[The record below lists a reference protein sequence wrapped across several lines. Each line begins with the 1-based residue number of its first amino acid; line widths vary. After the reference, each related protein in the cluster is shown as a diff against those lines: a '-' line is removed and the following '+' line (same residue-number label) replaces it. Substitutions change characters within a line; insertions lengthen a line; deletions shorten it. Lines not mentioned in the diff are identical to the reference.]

1 MRDDDDKENKGGSVT
16 QDIEGENHQIAGRD
30 IVNHY
35 QDLRPKRLCDCNA
48 DQLRAER
55 EWSRKIIA
63 DARRKIKSSW
73 PYRFAHVSVPV
84 WMLFVFWV
92 WPSFTW
98 VVPSML
104 IMVCMPLYF
113 YAQVNEPEY
122 KVIKRH
128 EDIIQYVYDRLRD
141 FGIDER

>member
-1 MRDDDDKENKGGSVT
+1 MRDDDDKENLGGSVT

-48 DQLRAER
+48 DELRAER

-73 PYRFAHVSVPV
+73 PYRFAHVSVPA

-92 WPSFTW
+92 WHTKDFLTLLVQMRPQNKIWFSL
-98 VVPSML
+98 VL
-104 IMVCMPLYF
+104 
-113 YAQVNEPEY
+113 QV
-122 KVIKRH
+122 
-128 EDIIQYVYDRLRD
+128 
-141 FGIDER
+141 